1 MSGDKDR
8 LGDKLRKKEKA
19 EEDIYFAQKDKQKIS
34 DLKSKT
40 EADIPRGRCP
50 KCGLELVEVEREAV
64 KVDVCKACSGI
75 WLDAGELEAL
85 QREQADHE
93 SWFSHWIRTVLEG

>member
-19 EEDIYFAQKDKQKIS
+19 EEDLYFARQDKKKLEE
-34 DLKSKT
+34 LKAT
-40 EADIPRGRCP
+40 QDADIPRGRCP
-50 KCGLELVEVEREAV
+50 RCGQELVEVDREKV
-64 KVDVCKACSGI
+64 KVDVCKDCRGI

-93 SWFSHWIRTVLEG
+93 SWFSHWIRTVLER